1 LEAELAVQKGIV
13 AALLKRIYGAK
24 SEKMSHDQLLLEFLG
39 DEAKKPAAAAPEDQG
54 PAAESEAPNEPKT
67 RARRTNTLSESL
79 KSLPTVV
86 REIIHPEVLAAPD
99 DFRLL
104 GEETSERLHVKPSA
118 FTLEIIKRLT
128 HVRKNEVDAI
138 PLTSPLAP
146 CLLPGSVLTPSLGA
160 YLLTQKFCY
169 HSTFYREQWKLKAS
183 HGIELTRNLMCSWHD
198 HLADRL
204 QPLYQRIATRMREA
218 DYLKVDETPV
228 RCLEPGAGKTASGYF
243 WVYHHAEHGVLFDW
257 HKSRANTCL
266 DEILIGKEGEPSFNG
281 HLQSD
286 GLRAYRTFIE
296 RHPKL
301 QITAVSCLTHITRKF
316 KEARDEHPRIAA
328 RILLLTG
335 SIYQVEKRLREE
347 NAGPL
352 DRQRAR
358 WLESRKP
365 YDHLSKL
372 IRRLGRFRGIT
383 PRSKLGNALAY
394 VANQLPHLEPCFMDG
409 QIEFDNNLTENAIR
423 PTKLGHK
430 NWMFIGGEHTGWRS
444 AVIYTFVEQ
453 VRRHGAD
460 PFAYFEWV
468 FEKLM
473 HSPAPEEL
481 EALLPANWIKT
492 RPAACQTIE
501 SRVA

>member
-1 LEAELAVQKGIV
+1 
-13 AALLKRIYGAK
+13 
-24 SEKMSHDQLLLEFLG
+24 
-39 DEAKKPAAAAPEDQG
+39 
-54 PAAESEAPNEPKT
+54 
-67 RARRTNTLSESL
+67 
-79 KSLPTVV
+79 
-86 REIIHPEVLAAPD
+86 
-99 DFRLL
+99 
-104 GEETSERLHVKPSA
+104 
-118 FTLEIIKRLT
+118 
-128 HVRKNEVDAI
+128 
-138 PLTSPLAP
+138 
-146 CLLPGSVLTPSLGA
+146 VLTPSLGTH
-160 YLLTQKFCY
+160 LLTQKFCY
-169 HSTFYREQWKLKAS
+169 HSTFYREQWKLKAA
-183 HGIELTRNLMCSWHD
+183 HGIELTRNLMC
-198 HLADRL
+198 
-204 QPLYQRIATRMREA
+204 
-218 DYLKVDETPV
+218 
-228 RCLEPGAGKTASGYF
+228 
-243 WVYHHAEHGVLFDW
+243 
-257 HKSRANTCL
+257 
-266 DEILIGKEGEPSFNG
+266 
-281 HLQSD
+281 
-286 GLRAYRTFIE
+286 
-296 RHPKL
+296 
-301 QITAVSCLTHITRKF
+301 SCLTHITRKF

-365 YDHLSKL
+365 YDHLCKL
-372 IRRLGRFRGIT
+372 IRRLARFRGIT

-394 VANQLPHLEPCFMDG
+394 AANQLPHLEPCFMDG

-473 HSPAPEEL
+473 HHPAPEEL
-481 EALLPANWIKT
+481 ETLLPTNWIKT
-492 RPAACQTIE
+492 RPAASQTIE